1 MANVN
6 VQYSFTL
13 QDALGT
19 KASMVLYS
27 TATDTSTGANLASE
41 WQALATLISAITSAA
56 VLHGNASVMQTFTDD
71 APTADSRVEQTGVFD
86 FPSSISG
93 RLFGIAVPGL
103 DNSVIVS
110 GEIDLSDTDVAA
122 FITAIQGTYT
132 AGGVFTNNNWQQ
144 LNDLADA
151 FLSFR
156 KRRKQLSRSSYEV
169 PA

>member
-1 MANVN
+1 
-6 VQYSFTL
+6 
-13 QDALGT
+13 
-19 KASMVLYS
+19 
-27 TATDTSTGANLASE
+27 
-41 WQALATLISAITSAA
+41 
-56 VLHGNASVMQTFTDD
+56 MQTFTDD
-71 APTADSRVEQTGVFD
+71 APTADSCVEQTGVFNV
-86 FPSSISG
+86 PSSNSG

-103 DNSVIVS
+103 DNSMIVD

-122 FITAIQGTYT
+122 FVSAIEGTYT